1 MSQKSPFLSVAFSF
15 FLPGAGQVYCG
26 KIGRGIAIFLAGLIL
41 DLVAIFSFGLLGI
54 AALFFWLWNIYD
66 AYSLAGGG
74 KSQPQVMSK
83 SSSAERETVRK
94 ERQF

>member
-1 MSQKSPFLSVAFSF
+1 MYQKSPFLSGAFSF

-26 KIGRGIAIFLAGLIL
+26 KIGRGIAIFLVGLVL
-41 DLVAIFSFGLLGI
+41 DLVAVFSFGLLGI

-74 KSQPQVMSK
+74 KSQPQEK
-83 SSSAERETVRK
+83 GNSSPAERETVKK
-94 ERQF
+94 EG